1 MRMAALTVIA
11 VVLVMLSSCAGLPR
25 FDGDTIAPERI
36 MPALVSPSYEE
47 EIPPSEERLAQ
58 LSPEEQAAYT
68 VYRSVNRGV
77 VNITSISVTYNWFL
91 QPVPQQGTGSG
102 SILDE
107 NGNVLTNYH
116 VIKDATRLFVTLFD
130 GSNVEASVVGTDP
143 ENDLAVIRFNPG
155 GRRLVTVAL
164 GSSRDLVV
172 GQRVIALGNPFGLER
187 TLTVGVVS
195 SLRRPLQTEEGYIIR
210 ELIQTDA
217 AINPGN
223 SGGPLLDLEGRM
235 VGINTMI
242 LSPAGGNIGIGF
254 AVPVDTARRV
264 ASDIIAYGSVRRG
277 WIELDPV
284 PLFPTLASR
293 AGLSG
298 VQGLLV
304 SSVLRGGNADQAGL
318 RGGDPGS
325 YVTAGGHRVYLGGD
339 VILSIDGLPV
349 WTIMDL
355 LGVLESTRMG
365 QTAQVEVLRGGARFT
380 VQVSLADRPRSL
392 GL

>member
-1 MRMAALTVIA
+1 MAAITASVAAL
-11 VVLVMLSSCAGLPR
+11 VLLSSCAGLPR
-25 FDGDTIAPERI
+25 FSSDTIVPERI
-36 MPALVSPSYEE
+36 MPALVGLSYEE

-68 VYRSVNRGV
+68 VYRTVNRGV
-77 VNITSISVTYNWFL
+77 VNITSVSVAYNWFL

-116 VIKDATRLFVTLFD
+116 VIKDAARLFVTLSD
-130 GSNVEASVVGTDP
+130 GANVEAAVVGVDP
-143 ENDLAVIRFNPG
+143 ENDLAVIRFDPD
-155 GRRLVTVAL
+155 GRKLVAVAL
-164 GSSRDLVV
+164 GSSRSLVV

-223 SGGPLLDLEGRM
+223 SGGPLLDLDGRM

-277 WIELDPV
+277 WIELEPV
-284 PLFPTLASR
+284 PLFPTLANR

-298 VQGLLV
+298 VQGLLI
-304 SSVLRGGNADQAGL
+304 SRVLRGGNAERAGL

-349 WTIMDL
+349 WTITDL
-355 LGVLESTRMG
+355 LGALESTHPG
-365 QTAQVEVLRGGARFT
+365 QSVEVEILRGGARLKLT
-380 VQVSLADRPRSL
+380 VDLAERPRSL